1 MNTQKKLG
9 IWMDHSTANLID
21 LTSKKNSYVIASKF
35 TFDTKEDA
43 LNRSES
49 LMHNKRQQMQGDYYK
64 DIAAVILKYNKV
76 LLFGPTKAKTELHN
90 YLNTDLHFKDI
101 TIKVKSA
108 DKMTNNEKVAF
119 VENYFNK

>member
-1 MNTQKKLG
+1 MNTQKSLG

-21 LTSKKNSYVIASKF
+21 LASKKNSYAIASKF

-64 DIAAVILKYNKV
+64 DIAAVILKYNTV
-76 LLFGPTKAKTELHN
+76 LLFGPTHAKTELRN

-101 TIKVKSA
+101 NIKVESA